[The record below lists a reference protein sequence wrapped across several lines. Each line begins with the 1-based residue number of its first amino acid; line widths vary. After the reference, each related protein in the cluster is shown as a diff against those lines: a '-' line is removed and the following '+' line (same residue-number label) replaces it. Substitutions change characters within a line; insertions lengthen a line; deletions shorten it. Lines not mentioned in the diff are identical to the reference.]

1 MKCLIIIIFV
11 MNHSVMTEQ
20 LLRFN
25 YYWWQHD
32 FSCNLVLI
40 STSKFF
46 KGNKIAHAERASAIY
61 SLWKNLQELIYAKLH
76 KNSCCYLSIIYTKFM
91 MEKNWQHAVTICN
104 FSCVTTLHSCYNF
117 APILHKNALV
127 FSQSDAWNFFMYDN
141 KRIKTFMMMDVFARN
156 LQQENNTDIS
166 IHNVLTIPVE
176 SFVKM
181 ITTKYLAFLV
191 FTVTFSLTV

>member
-104 FSCVTTLHSCYNF
+104 FQLCYNFALLLQLCTLVTTLHQYYIKMLSFLASQTHEIFSCMVIRESKLLWWWMFLLEIFNRK
-117 APILHKNALV
+117 IIQTSL
-127 FSQSDAWNFFMYDN
+127 
-141 KRIKTFMMMDVFARN
+141 
-156 LQQENNTDIS
+156 S
-166 IHNVLTIPVE
+166 IMFWPFQWKVLW
-176 SFVKM
+176 KW
-181 ITTKYLAFLV
+181 
-191 FTVTFSLTV
+191 

>member
-1 MKCLIIIIFV
+1 M
-11 MNHSVMTEQ
+11 
-20 LLRFN
+20 
-25 YYWWQHD
+25 
-32 FSCNLVLI
+32 LI

-46 KGNKIAHAERASAIY
+46 KGNKIAHAGRASAIY

-76 KNSCCYLSIIYTKFM
+76 KNSCCYLSIIYNNLKIGSMLPLF
-91 MEKNWQHAVTICN
+91 VI

-117 APILHKNALV
+117 APVLHKNAFV

-181 ITTKYLAFLV
+181 ITIKYLAFLV